1 MSGRPRTP
9 TNVLYLNG
17 SAKKNPDRMK
27 KRAEEP
33 KDERDIGV
41 KAHGRLKTKLERE
54 CYKELVDN
62 CIPSVLKQCDSTAVM
77 VAAKLL
83 ARFVDDDAT
92 SAETAQLIKL
102 LGQFGMTPSE
112 RTRLKVTN
120 EKPSNPFDED

>member
-1 MSGRPRTP
+1 MPGRNPTP
-9 TNVLYLNG
+9 TNVHFLTG

-27 KRAEEP
+27 KRADEP
-33 KDERDIGV
+33 KDKRDIDV
-41 KAHGRLKTKLERE
+41 KPHLALKTKLEKD

-62 CIPSVLKQCDSTAVM
+62 CIPSVLKQCDKTAVM
-77 VAAKLL
+77 VAARLL

-112 RTRLKVTN
+112 RTRIKVTQD
-120 EKPSNPFDED
+120 KPSNPFDDD